1 MKRFFIIASMAVL
14 AVGCQK
20 TEVQNEVQNQIGF
33 STEVGKQTRAVVT
46 TAFDQTQPFG
56 VYAYGYDNGTPN
68 ANPVMSNVEIAKIEA
83 AKWGATGTVKYYWPN
98 NANSTLNFYAYSPY
112 IGSNIDFS
120 GNAKTLPAHQKM
132 TATPTHNETAGL
144 SISGY
149 THTNMY
155 VDFMVATPV
164 IEAKYGDQG
173 GDASEGANVVPAVFH
188 HEMTQIVF
196 KVNTAQT
203 YNDVTF
209 IVENIT
215 LNNIGNKGAYVND
228 MVKSSTFAIGDW
240 SITDYTGSYQ
250 IFPQTAYNATT
261 AENGCPRDGFTTQ
274 DEFEVNQSEK
284 TLITEGVTMLPQEI
298 EDGKQSFTITYRIAG
313 TGVAEETVTRTVDF
327 YDFNPQNAAG
337 VDQTRVDWANNQKIT
352 YSVRIGLNEIYFN
365 PTIVD
370 DWTNVVGNEYTF
382 QQ

>member
-1 MKRFFIIASMAVL
+1 MAVL

-20 TEVQNEVQNQIGF
+20 TEIQNEVQNQIGF
-33 STEVGKQTRAVVT
+33 STEVGKQTRAVVA

-56 VYAYGYDNGTPN
+56 VYAYGYDNGTAN
-68 ANPVMSNVEIAKIEA
+68 ANPVMSNVEIAKIED

-132 TATPTHNETAGL
+132 TATPTHSETAGL

-164 IEAKYGDQG
+164 IGAKYGDQG
-173 GDASEGANVVPAVFH
+173 GDASEGATVVPAVFH

-196 KVNTAQT
+196 KVNTDKA
-203 YNDVTF
+203 YEGVTF
-209 IVENIT
+209 TVENIT
-215 LNNIGNKGAYVND
+215 LNKIGKAGAYVNP
-228 MVKSSTFAIGDW
+228 MVKTSTFALGRW
-240 SITDYTGSYQ
+240 TTTDYTGSYQ
-250 IFPQTAYNATT
+250 IFPQTAYDESA
-261 AENGCPRDGFTTQ
+261 APNGCPTSGFTTQ
-274 DEFEVNQSEK
+274 TTAVVDATN
-284 TLITEGVTMLPQEI
+284 TLTTEGVTMLPQTI
-298 EDGKQSFTITYRIAG
+298 TEDTQSFTITYRIAG
-313 TGVAEETVTRTVDF
+313 TGVAEETVTRTVEF
-327 YDFNPQNAAG
+327 FDFNPRNAAG
-337 VDQTRVDWANNQKIT
+337 ANQTLVNWANNKKIT

-365 PTIVD
+365 PTVD
-370 DWTNVVGNEYTF
+370 NWDSADGNEYTF

>member
-1 MKRFFIIASMAVL
+1 MKRFYFIAAMAIM

-20 TEVQNEVQNQIGF
+20 TEIQNEVQTPIGF
-33 STEVGKQTRAVVT
+33 STEVGKQTRAVVAT
-46 TAFDQTQPFG
+46 TFDQTQPFG

-68 ANPVMSNVEIAKIEA
+68 ANPVMSNVEIAKIED

-98 NANSTLNFYAYSPY
+98 NANSTLNFYAYSPF
-112 IGSNIDFS
+112 IGNNVDFN
-120 GNAKTLPAHQKM
+120 GAAKTVPAHQKM
-132 TATPTHNETAGL
+132 SATITHDETDGL
-144 SISGY
+144 KISNY
-149 THTNMY
+149 EHKNMY

-164 IEAKYGDQG
+164 IGAKYGDQG
-173 GDASEGANVVPAVFH
+173 GEASENATVVPAVFH

-203 YNDVTF
+203 YNGVTF
-209 IVENIT
+209 IVEDIT

-228 MVKSSTFAIGDW
+228 MVKSFTFATGDW
-240 SITDYTGSYQ
+240 SITDYTGSYP

-261 AENGCPRDGFTTQ
+261 AENGCPRDGFITQ

-298 EDGKQSFTITYRIAG
+298 KDGKQSFTITYRIAG
-313 TGVAEETVTRTVDF
+313 TGVAEETVTRTVEF
-327 YDFNPQNAAG
+327 FDFNPKNAAG
-337 VDQTRVDWANNQKIT
+337 ENQTLVSWANNQKIT
-352 YSVRIGLNEIYFN
+352 YSVRIGLNEIYFD

>member
-20 TEVQNEVQNQIGF
+20 TEIQNEVQNQIGF
-33 STEVGKQTRAVVT
+33 STEVGKQTRAVVA

-56 VYAYGYDNGTPN
+56 VYAYGYDNGTAN
-68 ANPVMSNVEIAKIEA
+68 ANPVMSNVEIAKIED

-132 TATPTHNETAGL
+132 TATLNHSETAGL

-164 IEAKYGDQG
+164 IGAKYGDQG

-188 HEMTQIVF
+188 HEMTQVVF
-196 KVNTAQT
+196 KVNTDKE
-203 YNDVTF
+203 YDGVTF
-209 IVENIT
+209 TVENIT
-215 LNNIGNKGAYVND
+215 LNNIGVTGAYENP
-228 MVKSSTFAIGDW
+228 MVKTIRFAPGAW
-240 SITDYTGSYQ
+240 TTTDYTGSYQ

-274 DEFEVNQSEK
+274 TTYEVNQSTK
-284 TLITEGVTMLPQEI
+284 TLITEGVTMLPQTI
-298 EDGKQSFTITYRIAG
+298 ADSKQSFTITYSIAG
-313 TGVAEETVTRTVDF
+313 TGVAEETVTRTVEF
-327 YDFNPQNAAG
+327 FDFNPKNAAG

-365 PTIVD
+365 PTVD
-370 DWTNVVGNEYTF
+370 DWTPADGNEYTF